1 VDETSQKTVGIDPR
15 LATALGLY
23 AMRLEKAL
31 RAYYAQHQKDGCG
44 GCELCRQAELAW
56 SSMASAH

>member
-1 VDETSQKTVGIDPR
+1 MYKPATNRISEQ
-15 LATALGLY
+15 LAVVLGLH